1 MSCFRDC
8 YRCHYGGV
16 VLKSSKVKGI
26 FGVAALI
33 AVILGCV
40 MFPGYAADNSVVLS
54 ILLYLPG
61 FFVLIGLFEAWVSR
75 DFVVSHMGEKSGLKG
90 SVYSFVSHMGEKS
103 GLKGSVYSFIM
114 GCLIPG
120 PLYLAFPLAGAL
132 LRKGI
137 SRFNVVLFIGAW
149 SSFKVVEEIFEL
161 HFLGPRFLVLRVLL
175 TVPFVIVVAFIV
187 SKVCFDDK

>member
-1 MSCFRDC
+1 MKSPIAK
-8 YRCHYGGV
+8 GIAGV
-16 VLKSSKVKGI
+16 V
-26 FGVAALI
+26 ALL
-33 AVILGCV
+33 AVILTYV
-40 MFPGYAADNSVVLS
+40 MLPDTTTDYSMIFS
-54 ILLYLPG
+54 IILYLPG

-75 DFVVSHMGEKSGLKG
+75 KFVVSHLGEHSGLKG
-90 SVYSFVSHMGEKS
+90 SMYSF
-103 GLKGSVYSFIM
+103 FM

-120 PLYLAFPLAGAL
+120 PLYLAFPFAAAL

-175 TVPFVIVVAFIV
+175 SVPFVIAVAFII
-187 SKVCFDDK
+187 SRICFDDK

>member
-1 MSCFRDC
+1 
-8 YRCHYGGV
+8 
-16 VLKSSKVKGI
+16 LKSSGVKGI
-26 FGVAALI
+26 FGVTALI

-40 MFPGYAADNSVVLS
+40 MFPGFAADNSVVLL

-61 FFVLIGLFEAWVSR
+61 FFVLVGLFEAWVSR
-75 DFVVSHMGEKSGLKG
+75 EFVVSRLGEKSGLKG
-90 SVYSFVSHMGEKS
+90 SVYSFV
-103 GLKGSVYSFIM
+103 M

-149 SSFKVVEEIFEL
+149 SSFKVAEEIFEL

-175 TVPFVIVVAFIV
+175 TVPFVVVVAFIV
-187 SKVCFDDK
+187 SKFCFDDE

>member
-1 MSCFRDC
+1 M
-8 YRCHYGGV
+8 
-16 VLKSSKVKGI
+16 KSSTVKGI

-33 AVILGCV
+33 AVIFVYV
-40 MFPGYAADNSVVLS
+40 MFPGYAADYSAIFS

-61 FFVLIGLFEAWVSR
+61 FFVLIGLFEAWVSKS
-75 DFVVSHMGEKSGLKG
+75 FVVSRLGEQSGLKG
-90 SVYSFVSHMGEKS
+90 SVYSFV
-103 GLKGSVYSFIM
+103 M

-161 HFLGPRFLVLRVLL
+161 HFLGPRFLVIRVLL
-175 TVPFVIVVAFIV
+175 TVPFVIAVAFIV
-187 SKVCFDDK
+187 SRICFDDR

>member
-16 VLKSSKVKGI
+16 VLKSSRVKGV

-75 DFVVSHMGEKSGLKG
+75 DFVVTHMGEKSGLKG
-90 SVYSFVSHMGEKS
+90 SAYSFV
-103 GLKGSVYSFIM
+103 M

-137 SRFNVVLFIGAW
+137 SRFNIVLFIGAW

-175 TVPFVIVVAFIV
+175 TVPFVILVAFIV

>member
-1 MSCFRDC
+1 MSCFCDC
-8 YRCHYGGV
+8 YRCHHGGV
-16 VLKSSKVKGI
+16 VLKSSRVKGV

-33 AVILGCV
+33 AVVLVCV
-40 MFPGYAADNSVVLS
+40 MFPGYASDNSVLLS
-54 ILLYLPG
+54 IFLYLPG

-75 DFVVSHMGEKSGLKG
+75 EFVVSHLGAKSGLMG
-90 SVYSFVSHMGEKS
+90 SVYSFV
-103 GLKGSVYSFIM
+103 M

-137 SRFNVVLFIGAW
+137 NRFNVVLFIGAW

-161 HFLGPRFLVLRVLL
+161 HFLGLRFLMLRVLL

-187 SKVCFDDK
+187 SRLCFDDK

>member
-1 MSCFRDC
+1 VSCFCDC
-8 YRCHYGGV
+8 YRCRYGGV
-16 VLKSSKVKGI
+16 ILKSSIVKGV

-33 AVILGCV
+33 AVILVCV
-40 MFPGYAADNSVVLS
+40 MFPEYASENSVVLS
-54 ILLYLPG
+54 IFLYLPG
-61 FFVLIGLFEAWVSR
+61 FFVLIGLFEAWVSKS
-75 DFVVSHMGEKSGLKG
+75 FVVSHLGENSGLKG
-90 SVYSFVSHMGEKS
+90 SVYSFV
-103 GLKGSVYSFIM
+103 M

-161 HFLGPRFLVLRVLL
+161 HFLGPRFMVLRVLL

-187 SKVCFDDK
+187 SKVCFDD

>member
-1 MSCFRDC
+1 MSCFCDC
-8 YRCHYGGV
+8 YRCSYGGAI
-16 VLKSSKVKGI
+16 LNSSRVKGV

-33 AVILGCV
+33 AVIFLYV
-40 MFPGYAADNSVVLS
+40 MFPGYVADHLVIFS
-54 ILLYLPG
+54 IILYLPG

-75 DFVVSHMGEKSGLKG
+75 EFVVSRLGENSGLKG
-90 SVYSFVSHMGEKS
+90 SVYSFV
-103 GLKGSVYSFIM
+103 M
-114 GCLIPG
+114 GCLVPG
-120 PLYLAFPLAGAL
+120 PMYLAFPLAGAL

-149 SSFKVVEEIFEL
+149 SSFKVAEEIFEL